1 MSVQLTSLTYPQPVA
16 VALALLEQAT
26 LSHVQFNG
34 ADVIFGVDK
43 EVLTSLSEIITDSGL
58 VYVTTIEEVKE
69 LWDRIVEENTIVDW
83 LNHAVSRWF
92 LISFERR
99 TADYDAWI
107 STLIHAACI
116 HTNYAIKNATMCAR
130 STDDLGNLF
139 VQSELKDILEANPW
153 FVFLLTL
160 SFAETDIINI
170 GFKYA
175 MALETAPSIVRP
187 KTSTGDE
194 GEAT

>member
-34 ADVIFGVDK
+34 ADIVFGVDK
-43 EVLTSLSEIITDSGL
+43 EILTSVSEIVTDSGL
-58 VYVTTIEEVKE
+58 VYITTIEEVKE
-69 LWDRIVEENTIVDW
+69 LWETIVAEDVIVDW
-83 LNHAVSRWF
+83 LNHAVSRWY

-99 TADYDAWI
+99 SADYEAWI
-107 STLIHAACI
+107 NTVLNATCI
-116 HTNYAIKNATMCAR
+116 HTISAMKNSTVSAR
-130 STDDLGNLF
+130 SADDLGNLF
-139 VQSELKDILEANPW
+139 VQGELKEILDANPW
-153 FVFLLTL
+153 FLFLLTL

-175 MALETAPSIVRP
+175 MALETAPSIKRETAP
-187 KTSTGDE
+187 TNGGD
-194 GEAT
+194 GSS